1 MKSTLLYSFCAKW
14 YAVSKPV
21 NDYQITVW
29 LLIIYLFLSTNLL
42 YAQCFTPPVDY
53 TVSNRPTAIAVADF
67 NGDSKSD
74 IATSSGS
81 TMVSISLGDGQ
92 GSFASTAFVEV
103 GNTSGF
109 IETAD
114 FNTDGKADLVIGLY
128 TENKVGILLGDGNG
142 KFSTI
147 VKFSTGNYPNAVVI
161 GDYTKDGNLD
171 LITAN
176 FNSNSI
182 SLLSGDGKGN
192 FGLSANFSVG
202 VNPISLA
209 QGDLNGDGNL
219 DLITANL
226 NSSSSNSGSIL
237 LGNGQ
242 GGFSPKLDIGIGSG
256 PSSITL
262 VDLNKDS
269 NLDLALTSV
278 NQVSVFFG
286 DGKAGFSAKQNLFT
300 GNFPQ
305 SIRAN
310 DFNKDGN
317 ADLVVVNYNSANLS
331 VLLGDGTGDFST
343 PVSFVL
349 GLNPVSTYPVFVTT
363 GDFNLD
369 NKPDLAVIVVEK
381 QDKVSVL
388 LNCTPVSTA
397 FTLLPPTYNCQTGAF
412 HFNTSGGDG
421 TPIEYYAVPGITGW
435 TTNPDQFV
443 DQETRT
449 AADAQP
455 ITLRAR
461 QSGKEVSLL
470 WDIRAQCPIGNTTS
484 LRLIAPSYSCSSGAF
499 TFQTTGGDGS
509 AIEFMAIGITGWTT
523 NPNQFVDRETRTAA
537 DAPVIT
543 LRARQNGSVVSYD
556 WNIRSVCPIGS
567 FRVGTVVESAAG
579 LQVRVLGNPIK
590 EANAELEIEGAEGQ
604 PLLIQ
609 AFSESGRLI
618 NSHQLERA
626 SASQRQQIDVGKS
639 SGSVLLLRVT
649 TPTQSKTVKV
659 IKQ

>member
-1 MKSTLLYSFCAKW
+1 
-14 YAVSKPV
+14 
-21 NDYQITVW
+21 
-29 LLIIYLFLSTNLL
+29 
-42 YAQCFTPPVDY
+42 
-53 TVSNRPTAIAVADF
+53 
-67 NGDSKSD
+67 
-74 IATSSGS
+74 
-81 TMVSISLGDGQ
+81 
-92 GSFASTAFVEV
+92 V

-109 IETAD
+109 IEAAD
-114 FNTDGKADLVIGLY
+114 FNADGKADLAVGLY
-128 TENKVGILLGDGNG
+128 TENKVGILLNDGSG
-142 KFSTI
+142 KFSSI
-147 VKFSTGNYPNAVVI
+147 VKFSTGSYPTAVAV
-161 GDYTKDGNLD
+161 GDYNKDGKVD
-171 LITAN
+171 LITSN

-182 SLLSGDGKGN
+182 SLLLGDGKGN
-192 FGLSANFSVG
+192 FGSPTNFLVG

-209 QGDLNGDGNL
+209 QGDLNSDGNL
-219 DLITANL
+219 DIITANL

-242 GGFSPKLDIGIGSG
+242 GGFSPKLDISTGSG

-269 NLDLALTSV
+269 NLDLAVTNV
-278 NQVSVFFG
+278 NQVSTFLG
-286 DGKAGFSAKQNLFT
+286 DGKAGFSARKDFFT

-305 SIRAN
+305 SIRAS

-331 VLLGDGTGDFST
+331 VLLGDGSGNLST

-349 GLNPVSTYPVFVTT
+349 GPNPVSTYPVFVTT
-363 GDFNLD
+363 SDFNLD
-369 NKPDLAVIVVEK
+369 NKPDLAAIVRDK
-381 QDKVSVL
+381 QNKVSVL
-388 LNCTPVSTA
+388 LNCTPISTEL
-397 FTLLPPTYNCQTGAF
+397 TLMPPTYNCQTGAF

-435 TTNPDQFV
+435 TPNPDQLV
-443 DQETRT
+443 DRETRT

-455 ITLRAR
+455 ILLRAR

-470 WDIRAQCPIGNTTS
+470 WDIRAQCPLGNTTS
-484 LRLIAPSYSCSSGAF
+484 LRLMAPSYSCSSGAF
-499 TFQTTGGDGS
+499 TFQTTGGDGTPV
-509 AIEFMAIGITGWTT
+509 EFMAIGITGWTT

-543 LRARQNGSVVSYD
+543 LRARQNGLEVSYEWD
-556 WNIRSVCPIGS
+556 IRYVCPIGS
-567 FRVGTVVESAAG
+567 FRIGTVAEPAAV
-579 LQVRVLGNPIK
+579 LQVRVLENPIK
-590 EANAELEIEGAEGQ
+590 EANAELEIKGAEGQ

-618 NSHQLERA
+618 NSYQLEQA
-626 SASQRQQIDVGKS
+626 SASQHQRIDVGKS
-639 SGSVLLLRVT
+639 SGSILLLRVT